1 LDVAFVALIIA
12 ALSFVVVI
20 LMSLIE
26 WKSLLTTL
34 GIQRWLAHES
44 EVAAMER
51 ENQPS
56 IGDQIGDWLT
66 AKESDEEDAPMM
78 IDVLA
83 ARIGKMFFQSQRFT
97 TMQEGSV
104 EARHFNGV
112 DEKVFEA
119 LKNNNPEVRIVARI
133 LEELGLG
140 DLVNEKDL
148 PYVMQKYGRTLGL
161 GQRGVPSND
170 GVCR

>member
-1 LDVAFVALIIA
+1 LDLATLIIF
-12 ALSFVVVI
+12 L
-20 LMSLIE
+20 LIGVLE
-26 WKSLLTTL
+26 IVSV
-34 GIQRWLAHES
+34 WLVNRRLKFEHDFM
-44 EVAAMER
+44 VER
-51 ENQPS
+51 GTA
-56 IGDQIGDWLT
+56 GDQLGEWLT
-66 AKESDEEDAPMM
+66 SKESDEEDAPMM

-83 ARIGKMFFQSQRFT
+83 ARVGKMFFQSQRFT

-104 EARHFNGV
+104 EARHFNNV

-161 GQRGVPSND
+161 GQNPSNV
-170 GVCR
+170 GACR